1 MSVYQTSAW
10 TRRHARLTG
19 SPQSDPRSDM
29 NASRLT
35 NGFAATEIAARRFHE
50 RYGRLQP
57 RDSLDRT
64 PSSAELGQLTALLL
78 H

>member
-1 MSVYQTSAW
+1 MSVYQTSTW

-19 SPQSDPRSDM
+19 FPQSDPRSDM

-35 NGFAATEIAARRFHE
+35 SGFAATEIAARRFHE
-50 RYGRLQP
+50 RYGRLHPQ
-57 RDSLDRT
+57 DSLDRA

>member
-1 MSVYQTSAW
+1 MSVYQPPTW
-10 TRRHARLTG
+10 TRRHASLTG

>member
-1 MSVYQTSAW
+1 MSVYQTPTW

-50 RYGRLQP
+50 RYGRLQA

>member
-1 MSVYQTSAW
+1 MSVYQTPTW

-50 RYGRLQP
+50 R
-57 RDSLDRT
+57 
-64 PSSAELGQLTALLL
+64 
-78 H
+78 